1 MQVEATQPSI
11 YGLMAEFET
20 PEALTE
26 ATQKSIEAGYKKLDA
41 YTPFPVEELSELVAS
56 VRQKFHLLPWLVLGA
71 GITGVL
77 GAYLGQFYM
86 AAVDEFSIFNLWRFD
101 IIGYPLNIGGR
112 PLDSW
117 VAFMVVMFELTVLF
131 SAGTAVIG
139 MFALNGLPM
148 HYHPVF
154 NVERFSMVST
164 DKFFLCIE
172 ARDANFDV
180 GKTKEFLQSLNPVGE
195 VEEVPAS
202 EVPDGEME
210 GIEL

>member
-1 MQVEATQPSI
+1 MQVEVTQPSI

-26 ATQKSIEAGYKKLDA
+26 ATQKAIEAGYKKLDA

-71 GITGVL
+71 GITGL
-77 GAYLGQFYM
+77 SAAYLGQLYM
-86 AAVDEFSIFNLWRFD
+86 AAIEFPVLDIWRFT
-101 IIGYPLNIGGR
+101 IEGYALNIGGR
-112 PLDSW
+112 PYNSW

-131 SAGTAVIG
+131 SAGTAVVG

-154 NVERFSMVST
+154 NVERFSMAST

-172 ARDANFDV
+172 AKDASFDA